1 MNDDASDVPMS
12 AKAGEERAHEE
23 ELARLRDAAHQLGVH
38 SLRDGS
44 WFRKIVAAHV
54 KKHAAEVHADHWDRV
69 YPGLD
74 VEERA
79 RQQIKRVAAK
89 TVTTAVAAA
98 TLSSAGEL
106 ASLFSEGLAA
116 PVGIPA
122 TLLAMT
128 LEGTYTSLL
137 QIDLACDLAS
147 IYGVPFDPDDVGE
160 VATLFALALEVDVKK
175 KAPNEGDEDPEK
187 PRGLSS
193 KLMELEDGDLAKKIG
208 RKVLE
213 DAIIK
218 NVLPVIG
225 IAVAARWNYLGTRRL
240 AAAVRKYV
248 RYRSALRHT
257 LDRLD
262 LSGVTDPGVL
272 VEGAWL
278 LATVDGDAA
287 HEEVMAVALIMDH
300 LSPEARR
307 VLALDKALGED
318 EEEWFES
325 LAKLPRA
332 MHDPLLDVLYLIAA
346 TDRTLCPSE
355 RRFLRRVAKTLGREV
370 DLARVDK
377 ICRHLA
383 NGEELPAGIIG
394 SITNGSRAAA
404 TAE

>member
-1 MNDDASDVPMS
+1 
-12 AKAGEERAHEE
+12 
-23 ELARLRDAAHQLGVH
+23 
-38 SLRDGS
+38 
-44 WFRKIVAAHV
+44 
-54 KKHAAEVHADHWDRV
+54 
-69 YPGLD
+69 
-74 VEERA
+74 
-79 RQQIKRVAAK
+79 
-89 TVTTAVAAA
+89 
-98 TLSSAGEL
+98 
-106 ASLFSEGLAA
+106 
-116 PVGIPA
+116 
-122 TLLAMT
+122 MT

-175 KAPNEGDEDPEK
+175 KATDAEEGDEPEH
-187 PRGLSS
+187 PRGLTS

-208 RKVLE
+208 RKLLE
-213 DAIIK
+213 DAVIK
-218 NVLPVIG
+218 NVLPVVG

-248 RYRSALRHT
+248 RYRRALRNT

-262 LSGVTDPGVL
+262 LTGVTEPGVL

-287 HEEVMAVALIMDH
+287 HEEVMAVALIMEH

-318 EEEWFES
+318 EEEWFE
-325 LAKLPRA
+325 ALPRLPPA
-332 MHDPLLDVLYLIAA
+332 MHGPLLDVLYLIAA

-355 RRFLRRVAKTLGREV
+355 RRFLRRVAKGLGREV
-370 DLARVDK
+370 DLARVDR

-383 NGEELPAGIIG
+383 SGEELPPGVLVSMA
-394 SITNGSRAAA
+394 NGSARA